1 MGLARGTAYWGHEFG
16 VRGIFMKKITKAAVA
31 AGAAAALMLGGAG
44 SLALW
49 NDSKTVDAGKVT
61 TGHLTLDATA
71 AGTWTDT
78 SIGAGTTA
86 FVPGTDHLVPG
97 DTVVYSQT
105 VTIAAD
111 GKNLRGKLTV
121 GALDAAVPEALAED
135 VTVTIAAAPTDPKL
149 TLIGSDEVSF
159 AEPGSYEVP
168 VTITV
173 LFEKG
178 VLGTVPTPAAE
189 MGADIDLT
197 ALTLTLDQVRP

>member
-1 MGLARGTAYWGHEFG
+1 
-16 VRGIFMKKITKAAVA
+16 MKKITKAAVA

-49 NDSKTVDAGKVT
+49 NDSKTVDAGTVT

-71 AGTWTDT
+71 AGTWTDM

-111 GKNLRGKLTV
+111 GKNLRGALTV

-149 TLIGSDEVSF
+149 TLIGSNEVSF

-173 LFEKG
+173 LFAKG

-197 ALTLTLDQVRP
+197 ALTLTLNQVRP